1 MMWSF
6 ALEAIG
12 LIGATLA
19 GRKLWQGW
27 LVLLANAV
35 LWTIYG
41 FTSKQYGFCFAS
53 IFYAFVYS
61 RNLTKW
67 RNAPK
72 ELIHP

>member
-1 MMWSF
+1 MWSF
-6 ALEAIG
+6 VLEGVG
-12 LIGATLA
+12 LFGATLA

-27 LVLLANAV
+27 LVLLGNAV

-41 FTSKQYGFCFAS
+41 FTSHQYGFCFAS

-72 ELIHP
+72 EMVHP